1 LVGRYTPSVQLFNA
15 PQLIW
20 LQPLSVA

>member
-1 LVGRYTPSVQLFNA
+1 LVGRYTASVQLFNA

-20 LQPLSVA
+20 FQPLSVA